1 MPVTFSLPVKR
12 LPTAAGLALFTLL
25 LAGSIILRL
34 AIGRDAHGLVL
45 AFEFLDQRLP
55 RVVAGVTVG
64 AALGAAGV
72 LLQAL
77 LRNPLASPDILGLS
91 AGSGLGV
98 MIASYLAFLAGQGL
112 SGAES
117 LGISTALAS
126 TLGALFVIAIVF
138 LFAQRKGV
146 LDPTSLVLVGV
157 VVAMMCG
164 SGTMLVRQLLPDQG
178 LAAGRLLLGA
188 VRDVTP
194 QELWILS
201 PVCLATIAF
210 AGLWTS
216 AMDAASLSDDETRTL
231 GVPLGRLRALLFIAA
246 ALLTADSVLLAGP
259 VGFVGLIAP
268 HVGRLV
274 IGPRHAPL
282 LAASCICGSTI
293 VVFGDALVRAIDL
306 GSGQLPLGVLTALA
320 GGPVLISLLRKQRA
334 GV

>member
-1 MPVTFSLPVKR
+1 MKR
-12 LPTAAGLALFTLL
+12 LPTPLGLALLTLL
-25 LAGSIILRL
+25 LAGAVVLRL
-34 AIGRDAHGLVL
+34 AIGRDAHGPVL

-55 RVVAGVTVG
+55 RVISGVTVG
-64 AALGAAGV
+64 AALAAAGV
-72 LLQAL
+72 LLQSL

-98 MIASYLAFLAGQGL
+98 MVASYIAFLAGHGIG
-112 SGAES
+112 GAES
-117 LGISTALAS
+117 LGISAGLAS
-126 TLGALFVIAIVF
+126 TLGALVAIAIVF

-164 SGTMLVRQLLPDQG
+164 AGTMLVRQLLPDQG

-188 VRDVTP
+188 VRDVAP
-194 QELWILS
+194 RELWVLS
-201 PVCLATIAF
+201 PVCLVAIGF
-210 AGLWTS
+210 AALWTG

-231 GVPLGRLRALLFIAA
+231 GVPLGRLRAILFIAA
-246 ALLTADSVLLAGP
+246 AVLTADSVLLAGP

-268 HVGRLV
+268 HAGRLL
-274 IGPRHAPL
+274 IGPRHGPL
-282 LAASCICGSTI
+282 LAAACICGSTI

-320 GGPVLISLLRKQRA
+320 GGPVLISLLRQQRA